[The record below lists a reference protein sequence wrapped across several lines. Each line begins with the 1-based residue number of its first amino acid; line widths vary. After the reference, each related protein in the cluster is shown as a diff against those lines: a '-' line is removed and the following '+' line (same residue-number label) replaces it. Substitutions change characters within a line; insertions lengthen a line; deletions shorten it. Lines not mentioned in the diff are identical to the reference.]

1 MRCPLLLVP
10 ALSASTWAAPAF
22 PKFTAALAP
31 NVQAISD
38 YFNILAT
45 KVQENRAAG
54 PAPICDLSKLSLPI
68 EAEPLG
74 QPTPGLYLKHVAI
87 GRGTQNYT
95 CDLSNSTAVPQ
106 AFGALATLYNASC
119 VTSAFPDVS
128 AMLTRASLHFD
139 IADND
144 ALQRLAPA
152 DLPVSGIH
160 YFTDGTTPFFGL
172 DTPQWHLG
180 EGTFG
185 KNASTAAPLT
195 AAKGKKG
202 EAAVPWLRLAA
213 KGTNTGGLQEVYRL
227 ETVGGSAP
235 ATCKGM
241 PASFEI
247 QYSTQYWFYA
257 SS

>member
-31 NVQAISD
+31 NIQAISD

-54 PAPICDLSKLSLPI
+54 SAPICDLSKLSLPI

-139 IADND
+139 VADND